1 MSVGS
6 RHRTTVWR
14 PALSSAAIGKLR
26 TMASRASGSF
36 FTCIGLSYLKTAR
49 QLHRS
54 TCIKTSRRRAIVRE
68 ILLLSGALLLVAGAS
83 GAQEKVNQ
91 KSRILEDFGKRVAD
105 YVKLHKAARSQVQAL
120 KPTTSPEAIEHH
132 EHQLA
137 HRMRESRRGARTGE

>member
-1 MSVGS
+1 M
-6 RHRTTVWR
+6 
-14 PALSSAAIGKLR
+14 
-26 TMASRASGSF
+26 
-36 FTCIGLSYLKTAR
+36 
-49 QLHRS
+49 
-54 TCIKTSRRRAIVRE
+54 RE

-132 EHQLA
+132 EHELA
-137 HRMRESRRGARTGE
+137 HRIRESRRGARQGDVFTPEILTG